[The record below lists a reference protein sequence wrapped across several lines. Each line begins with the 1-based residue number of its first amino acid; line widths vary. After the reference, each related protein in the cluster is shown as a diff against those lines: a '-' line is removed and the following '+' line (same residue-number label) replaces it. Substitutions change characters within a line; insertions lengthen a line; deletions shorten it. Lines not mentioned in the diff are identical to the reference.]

1 MGGGRC
7 AEHTAISPPA
17 HPALAQQATPSSLQ
31 RSPRAR
37 LYLHSSPRS
46 PRRPLAVSPLAFL
59 QDDVFDR
66 LHINASS
73 SFILK
78 NTEKVELDDAAPFY
92 VGVAPPNVARDM

>member
-1 MGGGRC
+1 MNK
-7 AEHTAISPPA
+7 
-17 HPALAQQATPSSLQ
+17 ALSLAPHWETRVSLQPHSSLQ

-46 PRRPLAVSPLAFL
+46 PRRPLAVSPIAFL